1 MWIDSAKDEK
11 KRLNM
16 SCRDI
21 SIATKGKLSERDVTK
36 LLNREYKRA
45 AFDDVIAL
53 AGALHL
59 SPIDLLADT
68 DIVIETAQT
77 AAEASEMKV
86 RIAQLEAENEKLKS
100 DLEHQK
106 ELIAAKDELLRVYR
120 IITKD
125 MLKCTG

>member
-1 MWIDSAKDEK
+1 MWIDRAKEEK

-36 LLNREYKRA
+36 LLNGEYKRPP
-45 AFDDVIAL
+45 FDDVIAL

-59 SPIDLLADT
+59 SPLDLLADT
-68 DIVIETAQT
+68 DIVIETAKT
-77 AAEASEMKV
+77 AAEASEMKA

-106 ELIAAKDELLRVYR
+106 ELIAAKDELLGVYR
-120 IITKD
+120 IITKN
-125 MLKCTG
+125 M